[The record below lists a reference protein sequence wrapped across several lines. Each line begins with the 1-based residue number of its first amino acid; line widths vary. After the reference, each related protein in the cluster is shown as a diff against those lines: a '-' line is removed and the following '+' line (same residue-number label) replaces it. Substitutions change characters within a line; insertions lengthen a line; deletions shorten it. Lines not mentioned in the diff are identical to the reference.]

1 MYQNRILNVLNDM
14 GILVVKDQEEDINL
28 QDYITDSLQF
38 ITFIIE
44 LEKALEIEFPD
55 ELLLYENIRS
65 LDGLASLIEEI
76 LKNAK
81 NEQISPGKGG
91 AI

>member
-1 MYQNRILNVLNDM
+1 MYQEKIIKILEDM
-14 GILVVKDQEEDINL
+14 GILVIKNQEEDINL

-44 LEKALEIEFPD
+44 LEKAFDIEMPD

-65 LDGLASLIEEI
+65 LDGLTSLIEEI
-76 LKNAK
+76 LNNAK
-81 NEQISPGKGG
+81 SKQISPGKGG
-91 AI
+91 EI